1 MTPPCTLK
9 RLVLL
14 CTCHMHTDQS
24 GARSVCAVQGGEG
37 QSFLELSKATCPSW
51 CVWAPVTGN
60 ETSLIIFLL
69 VERQGARL
77 EKGNKSHLI
86 IYKVRSP
93 FKKSISCSS
102 TPSPSARPHSMHME
116 REEKAFS
123 HLLGSSKILHLS
135 SPSHSLTMKG
145 EFCSLSFQGQVSFH
159 QAIRQ
164 KAK

>member
-51 CVWAPVTGN
+51 FIWAPVTGN
-60 ETSLIIFLL
+60 ETSFIIFHL

-102 TPSPSARPHSMHME
+102 TPSPSARPHSMRME

-123 HLLGSSKILHLS
+123 HLLRSSKILHLS

-159 QAIRQ
+159 QAIRR

>member
-1 MTPPCTLK
+1 MCCC
-9 RLVLL
+9 V
-14 CTCHMHTDQS
+14 H
-24 GARSVCAVQGGEG
+24 
-37 QSFLELSKATCPSW
+37 ATCTQIKVGPVP
-51 CVWAPVTGN
+51 CVLCRVGKDKAFWNCPKQPVRLGVFGPVTGN

-123 HLLGSSKILHLS
+123 HLLGSSKILQLS
-135 SPSHSLTMKG
+135 FPSHSLTMKG

-159 QAIRQ
+159 QATRR

>member
-9 RLVLL
+9 SLVLL

-24 GARSVCAVQGGEG
+24 GARSVCAVQGGEE

-51 CVWAPVTGN
+51 CVWALTGN
-60 ETSLIIFLL
+60 ETSLIIFHLE
-69 VERQGARL
+69 ERQGARL

-102 TPSPSARPHSMHME
+102 TPSPSARPHSMRME

-145 EFCSLSFQGQVSFH
+145 EFCSLSFQGQVSFY